1 MKHSHL
7 TVQVN
12 ECKINTTFSPF
23 FEKKIFKVGFFNEK
37 FITNFFLKKVSFVQV
52 VRYQPHPDLICGL
65 RQKCRKTKII
75 QPRNILYTYS
85 SKYMYYKIEVVTT
98 EIEYQHVQVM

>member
-65 RQKCRKTKII
+65 RQKCQDQNNSAKKYFIYLQLKI
-75 QPRNILYTYS
+75 
-85 SKYMYYKIEVVTT
+85 
-98 EIEYQHVQVM
+98 HVL

>member
-37 FITNFFLKKVSFVQV
+37 FITNFFLKKSFF
-52 VRYQPHPDLICGL
+52 CTGG
-65 RQKCRKTKII
+65 
-75 QPRNILYTYS
+75 
-85 SKYMYYKIEVVTT
+85 
-98 EIEYQHVQVM
+98 